1 MSQGRKAG
9 LLLIFVTV
17 FIDLL
22 GFGIV
27 LPLLPRYGEH
37 FEAGGG
43 TLGLLM
49 ASFSAM
55 QFLFAPI
62 WGRLSDRVGR
72 RPILILGLVGSTV
85 FYGMF
90 GFATSLG
97 KEGLFLGIGALS
109 WLFITRIGAG
119 IAGATIPTAQ
129 AYIADITGPKERG
142 KGMAL
147 IGAAFGIGFT
157 FGPLIGAA
165 FVSAEVGATPSA
177 APGYVAC
184 VLSGIAAL
192 LSIFMLPESLNKETS
207 NSLSKRLHWFD
218 VSSFRHALT
227 RPRIGLI
234 LFTIFLTTFAFAQ
247 FESTLSLLTQELGFA
262 PRSNFYVFA
271 YIGLILTLSQGILVR
286 RLIPKLGEYRM
297 GVAGIILMVVGLL
310 LIGVAGNSGSY
321 AFLYAVLPISVIG
334 FSATTPSLQ
343 SLLSLNTPDSEQ
355 GGVLGVGQSISALA
369 RILGPLAGIVLFKGT
384 LNGLIP
390 GSINSPYYVGAG
402 IMLLGLLLMS
412 GLKNKNT
419 DTDTD
424 STPET

>member
-1 MSQGRKAG
+1 VSDGRKAG
-9 LLLIFVTV
+9 LTLIFVTV

-62 WGRLSDRVGR
+62 WGRISDRVGR

-97 KEGLFLGIGALS
+97 KEGMFLGIGALS

-165 FVSAEVGATPSA
+165 FVSAETGATPSA

-184 VLSGIAAL
+184 VLSGVAAL
-192 LSIFMLPESLNKETS
+192 LSIFMLPESLNPATS
-207 NSLSKRLHWFD
+207 GSLKKRLHWFD
-218 VSSFRHALT
+218 VSSFRHALA

-234 LFTIFLTTFAFAQ
+234 LLTIFLTTFAFAQ

-262 PRSNFYVFA
+262 ARSNFFIFA

-297 GVAGIILMVVGLL
+297 GLIGIVLMVAGLM

-321 AFLYAVLPISVIG
+321 PLLYAVLPISVIG

-343 SLLSLNTPDSEQ
+343 SLLSLNTSDDQQ
-355 GGVLGVGQSISALA
+355 GGILGVGQSISALA

-384 LNGLIP
+384 ENGLIP
-390 GSINSPYYVGAG
+390 GSTTSPYWAGAV
-402 IMLLGLLLMS
+402 IMLLGLVLMS
-412 GLKNKNT
+412 ILKSEEPKSEDAPT
-419 DTDTD
+419 
-424 STPET
+424 